1 MDAKEAIMQ
10 ELGDFGQ
17 EDEKKESKPAVV
29 ADANPQDADD
39 WWKSDSSV
47 DPTKFEPYKGDVD
60 LEDMTLFFD
69 VEEDEPKSGMETA
82 AEEDDDSVGEMTN
95 AEYNANIDAATEAMM
110 DPKMPEE
117 MFQWGLKYID
127 KLAKKKRQSRLER
140 VRNWDPEVINRCGWK
155 IVEQMEAEERK
166 ERENFINNRG

>member
-1 MDAKEAIMQ
+1 
-10 ELGDFGQ
+10 
-17 EDEKKESKPAVV
+17 
-29 ADANPQDADD
+29 
-39 WWKSDSSV
+39 
-47 DPTKFEPYKGDVD
+47 
-60 LEDMTLFFD
+60 
-69 VEEDEPKSGMETA
+69 
-82 AEEDDDSVGEMTN
+82 MTN

-140 VRNWDPEVINRCGWK
+140 VRNWDPEILERSARK
-155 IVEQMEAEERK
+155 MVEQMEAEERK